1 VTIRYAAALALVCWY
16 LMTPVGLL
24 PATPADRVTQTPQ
37 IIENEA
43 PTAEPRSS
51 AATAQKTPHAGSD
64 EPNDA
69 QVASGA
75 QEKTIKVAIPPI
87 EIQRDRFDLSA
98 AFFNCL
104 LVVVTV
110 FQFALLLLNFQT
122 QYRPHLGIRQLTLEN
137 DFDSDPDVLFKDS
150 IVVGLYAVNRGA
162 TAARVVE
169 GNITIVS
176 HRSDRPPRS
185 VNSMAIP
192 YDSEHGLL
200 KGKRIKSAT
209 QHLMRKDHPPL
220 PRASE
225 DDFKTG
231 KISIFVIGYFRYRDV
246 LRRHYR
252 TAFCR
257 RFHSESGQFI
267 AMGDRDSE
275 YED

>member
-1 VTIRYAAALALVCWY
+1 LD
-16 LMTPVGLL
+16 G
-24 PATPADRVTQTPQ
+24 
-37 IIENEA
+37 
-43 PTAEPRSS
+43 
-51 AATAQKTPHAGSD
+51 
-64 EPNDA
+64 
-69 QVASGA
+69 
-75 QEKTIKVAIPPI
+75 
-87 EIQRDRFDLSA
+87 
-98 AFFNCL
+98 
-104 LVVVTV
+104 
-110 FQFALLLLNFQT
+110 
-122 QYRPHLGIRQLTLEN
+122 
-137 DFDSDPDVLFKDS
+137 DPEVLFKDS

-169 GNITIVS
+169 GTITIVL
-176 HRSDRPPRS
+176 HRSDIPPRS

-209 QHLMRKDHPPL
+209 QHLMRKNHPPL